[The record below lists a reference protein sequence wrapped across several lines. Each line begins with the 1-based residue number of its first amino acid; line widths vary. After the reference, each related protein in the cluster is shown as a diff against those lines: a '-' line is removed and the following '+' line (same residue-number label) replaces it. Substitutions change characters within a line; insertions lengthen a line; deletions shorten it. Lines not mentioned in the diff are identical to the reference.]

1 MENTTDKTFY
11 TDKARELV
19 CVANQIELINSLL
32 EQFEYLSIKKDEYAL
47 HSFLKSNGFTLLINN
62 LDSSIG
68 KIRNIS
74 DEIIVKTEG
83 RE

>member
-1 MENTTDKTFY
+1 MENTNNNTFY

-19 CVANQIELINSLL
+19 AVANQIKLLNSLI
-32 EQFEYLSIKKDEYAL
+32 EQFEYMAIKKDEYAL
-47 HSFLKSNGFTLLINN
+47 HSFLKSNGLTLLMDN
-62 LDSSIG
+62 LDSVNS

-74 DEIIVKTEG
+74 DEIIVKEEG